1 MGCAACALLARGCL
15 PRCVSPDP
23 NPTSSGTDVYTDD
36 SDLVAVLV
44 HTGHVKLKTVG
55 KTPLLVSLRVC
66 PAQAT
71 YTGSERNGLSS
82 RDWTGKHGGVS
93 IKVERCLQHTAGS
106 APALSGGGLPRSRGH
121 PHRSRGPP
129 AWSLGLA
136 MGPRGACPAPG
147 CRGALPGARP
157 PSRDPMAALTLHR
170 Q

>member
-1 MGCAACALLARGCL
+1 
-15 PRCVSPDP
+15 VSPDP
-23 NPTSSGTDVYTDD
+23 NPTSGTDVYTDD

-106 APALSGGGLPRSRGH
+106 APALSGGGLPRSCGH
-121 PHRSRGPP
+121 PHPLERP
-129 AWSLGLA
+129 ARLLS
-136 MGPRGACPAPG
+136 GPRHGPKRRVPVAW
-147 CRGALPGARP
+147 LPRRSAWRP
-157 PSRDPMAALTLHR
+157 PTVA
-170 Q
+170 